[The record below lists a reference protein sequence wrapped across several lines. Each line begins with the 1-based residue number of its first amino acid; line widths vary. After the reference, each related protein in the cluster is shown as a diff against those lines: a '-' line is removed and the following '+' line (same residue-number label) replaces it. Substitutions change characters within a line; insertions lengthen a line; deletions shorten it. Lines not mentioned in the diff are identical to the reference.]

1 MEDQPKI
8 RIALVEDLELIRNSL
23 SKMLAEIPAFE
34 FIFSAA
40 NGQDFFDKLKFH
52 DIDVVLLDLE
62 MPILNGIEVLKE
74 LKRIESPIKV
84 VILTMHDD
92 EEIIFEL
99 LSKGAD
105 AYLLK
110 ECSNREMILAV
121 TKVFNGADYSNKEM
135 NSAILNSVAK
145 ERRIQSRL
153 KHLDL
158 DERDLT
164 ILRMICDGKQGKEI
178 AAAVFTSKKNLD
190 LLRTNLMKKFKVK
203 SANELIRHCIIN
215 GFYKARSNEEIEKE
229 KEDILAAKKLKKTD
243 DLWGSIVG

>member
-8 RIALVEDLELIRNSL
+8 RVALVEDHEVIRNSM
-23 SKMLAEIPAFE
+23 SKMLAEIPAFQ
-34 FIFSAA
+34 FVFGAA
-40 NGQDFFDKLKFH
+40 NGQEFFDKLKYH
-52 DIDVVLLDLE
+52 TIDVVLLDLE
-62 MPILNGIEVLKE
+62 MPILNGIEVLKQ
-74 LKRIESPIKV
+74 LKKIQSPIKV

-110 ECSNREMILAV
+110 ECSTREMILSV
-121 TKVFNGADYSNKEM
+121 TKVFNNTDYSNKEM
-135 NSAILNSVAK
+135 NSAILNSVTK
-145 ERRIQSRL
+145 ERRIQSRM
-153 KHLDL
+153 KHLEL
-158 DERDLT
+158 DERDLA

-178 AAAVFTSKKNLD
+178 AEAVFTSKKNLD
-190 LLRTNLMKKFKVK
+190 LIRTNLMKKFDVK

-215 GFYKARSNEEIEKE
+215 GFYKARSNQEIEKE

-243 DLWGSIVG
+243 DLWGSI